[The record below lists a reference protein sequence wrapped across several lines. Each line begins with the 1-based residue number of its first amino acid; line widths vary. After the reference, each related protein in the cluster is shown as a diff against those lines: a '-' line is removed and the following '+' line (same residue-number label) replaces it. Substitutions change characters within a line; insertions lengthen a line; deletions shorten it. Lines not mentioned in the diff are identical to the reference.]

1 MGQRSEE
8 GQDEFWNEFTRCVDG
23 LSTRNYVVVL
33 GDLNA
38 RVGDG
43 EVEGVVGKYGVPGE
57 NESGKRLLYM
67 CVEQELVVGNSFFKK
82 KRINKYTW
90 IRVANGRVIER
101 ALMDYVLITK
111 TMVSRLKDVHVFRGV
126 AVGMSDHFLVEAK
139 MVAAKEWGN
148 RVVRCRREV
157 VKWKS

>member
-1 MGQRSEE
+1 MQIAHI
-8 GQDEFWNEFTRCVDG
+8 G
-23 LSTRNYVVVL
+23 LPSLVTILPLRKANFICKIFMQHVSSTRNYVVVL

-57 NESGKRLLYM
+57 NESGERSLDM
-67 CVEQELVVGNSFFKK
+67 CVEQELVIGNSFFKK
-82 KRINKYTW
+82 KGINKYTW

-111 TMVSRLKDVHVFRGV
+111 RMVGRLKDVHVFRGV
-126 AVGMSDHFLVEAK
+126 AVGMSDHFLVEA
-139 MVAAKEWGN
+139 
-148 RVVRCRREV
+148 EV
-157 VKWKS
+157 VVVT